1 MILFIVDADLKIMNK
16 GIIIGIVIVIIIG
29 IGVITVSS
37 NSQNSITEISLDEDK
52 NEPKQFT
59 IGLDESVGVSGG

>member
-1 MILFIVDADLKIMNK
+1 MNK
-16 GIIIGIVIVIIIG
+16 VIIIG
-29 IGVITVSS
+29 ISVAIIIGVGILVVSGN
-37 NSQNSITEISLDEDK
+37 NSEYISEISLEEEISEISLEEEVK

>member
-1 MILFIVDADLKIMNK
+1 MNK
-16 GIIIGIVIVIIIG
+16 GIIIGISIAIT
-29 IGVITVSS
+29 IGVGVLVVSGN
-37 NSQNSITEISLDEDK
+37 NSEDISEVSLGEEVSEISLEEEIK

>member
-1 MILFIVDADLKIMNK
+1 MNK
-16 GIIIGIVIVIIIG
+16 GIIIGVAIAIIIG
-29 IGVITVSS
+29 VGVLVASGNYSEDIS
-37 NSQNSITEISLDEDK
+37 EISLEEEVK